1 MTPQRWKKR
10 ATRSRRTIPSSST
23 FDAPKTIMTSE
34 LPKISVAETLAEKI
48 VALQAGGLPAATTRK
63 CEDLLIDVVG
73 LCVTARKA
81 DYVESRL
88 AGWDNDG
95 PCTAIGH
102 KRTLTAAGAAF
113 VNGTAAH
120 GEDFDDTFEGGP
132 VHAGAVIV
140 PAVLAACERHN
151 PDGRIA
157 LTGIAVG
164 TEVLCRLSL
173 VVPKAVHKAGFH
185 PTAIFGAMG
194 AAAGVGAALGLNAKQ
209 IVDALGVAGSMAGG
223 IIEYLAEGAWT
234 KRLHAGWAAQSGL
247 RAALLARQGFVGPR
261 TVFEGVHGLFH
272 GFAHTTHGD
281 YDALTGDFGT
291 RWVTD
296 TLAFKPY
303 PCGTMAQPYIDCARR
318 LAARGVKAEDVEEIM
333 CEVAEGTV
341 HRLWEP
347 LADKQRPRN
356 GYSAKFATPYL
367 LATGFVKGGVGL
379 GAFTEDAIRDA
390 AVLAL
395 AAKVKFVI
403 DPDNPY
409 PNNYTGHIRATLK
422 DGSVIEERQPYLRGG
437 AQEPLTRQDV
447 MDKFALNA
455 EHGGWT
461 AAQSDATLKLLA
473 GLYHGKIDLSSL
485 RS

>member
-1 MTPQRWKKR
+1 MTAQL
-10 ATRSRRTIPSSST
+10 
-23 FDAPKTIMTSE
+23 PKT
-34 LPKISVAETLAEKI
+34 SVAETLAEKI
-48 VALQAGGLPAATTRK
+48 VALKADNLPAATRRK

-73 LCVTARKA
+73 LCITARNE
-81 DYVESRL
+81 DYIASAL
-88 AGWDNDG
+88 AGWDDDG

-102 KRTLTAAGAAF
+102 ARRLSASGAAF

-151 PDGRIA
+151 PDGRRA
-157 LTGIAVG
+157 LIGIAVG

-173 VVPKAVHKAGFH
+173 VVPKAVHKAGVH

-194 AAAGVGAALGLNAKQ
+194 AAAGVGTVLGLTARQ
-209 IVDALGVAGSMAGG
+209 IVDALGIAGSMAGG

-272 GFAHTTHGD
+272 GFAHTTNGD
-281 YDALTGDFGT
+281 YGALSDDLGA

-318 LAARGVKAEDVEEIM
+318 LAARGVRPEDISEIV

-356 GYSAKFATPYL
+356 GYAAKFAVPYL
-367 LATGFVKGGVGL
+367 LATGFVHGGVGL
-379 GAFTEDAIRDA
+379 GAFTETAIRDA
-390 AVLAL
+390 QVLAL

-409 PNNYTGHIRATLK
+409 PNNYTGHIRATMM

-447 MDKFALNA
+447 TDKFALNA
-455 EHGGWT
+455 QHGGWT
-461 AAQSDATLKLLA
+461 RTQSDATLKLLA
-473 GLYHGKIDLSSL
+473 GLYQGKMDLSSL
-485 RS
+485 RE